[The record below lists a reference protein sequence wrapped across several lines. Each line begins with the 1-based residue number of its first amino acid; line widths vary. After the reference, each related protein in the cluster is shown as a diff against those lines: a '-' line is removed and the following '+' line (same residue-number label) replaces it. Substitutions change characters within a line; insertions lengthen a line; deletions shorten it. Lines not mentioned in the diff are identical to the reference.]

1 MVFQSNLYFIDNIE
15 RKSECVVYTLH
26 LNPEHIIYKAHFPG
40 EPITPGVCILQIG
53 VELLAD
59 AVGSP
64 IEINVV
70 KNVKFLSILHPNIQS
85 IRVEVNRIV
94 IDGLTVNAQVVFNS
108 IDKPIAKMSLIC
120 LKTAK

>member
-1 MVFQSNLYFIDNIE
+1 MVFRNNLYFIDNIE

-26 LNPEHIIYKAHFPG
+26 LNQEHIIYKAHFPE

-59 AVGSP
+59 AIGSP

-70 KNVKFLSILHPNIQS
+70 KNVKFLSILHPDIQPL
-85 IRVEVNRIV
+85 RVEVNRIV
-94 IDGLTVNAQVVFNS
+94 INDLTVNALVAFNS
-108 IDKPIAKMSLIC
+108 IDTPIAKMSLIC